1 MCLAFVQGES
11 ANLSKHTQ
19 AYIAEV
25 IVVVVVVV
33 VVVVAVVEVVCK
45 FADFDAVTYERFF
58 SCKDSRRGEFVS
70 VAFFASYVEENKM
83 SLDVFKGDE
92 RSLGKLLK
100 YLPSMRKMVTEW
112 AKDMDAKEKRGT
124 DDNQKRAEAALGT
137 QPETLEKLL
146 KMTLPLDKRYEP
158 LSTNAAEKDSEIFNE
173 VSRQLPESVIE
184 YIEFAKKSFQIDQG
198 NMLKFFM
205 EATTT
210 TTKTT
215 TKTTT
220 RPSSCGATR
229 RRPSRL
235 RGTWYR
241 STSSRP
247 SAPLRTTRK
256 PRRSTPRTWPSS
268 RPSPR
273 ISSRAMPRSTR
284 RRRSSRMPR
293 RSSRMPSRT
302 WPPSKPES
310 AVEHRDL
317 AERDEPPSSIER
329 ALCASLAERLEFFR
343 RLGSASASSKSLRA
357 RRATLF
363 DRASASRK

>member
-1 MCLAFVQGES
+1 MTTTTPGEGTDATRMCLAFVQGES

-25 IVVVVVVV
+25 IVVVVV

-158 LSTNAAEKDSEIFNE
+158 LSTNDAEKDNEIFNE
-173 VSRQLPESVIE
+173 VSPTLPESVID
-184 YIEFAKKSFQIDQG
+184 YIEFAKKSFKIDQG

-235 RGTWYR
+235 RGTRYR

-284 RRRSSRMPR
+284 RRWRSRMPR
-293 RSSRMPSRT
+293 RSPRIPSRT
-302 WPPSKPES
+302 WPPSK
-310 AVEHRDL
+310 A
-317 AERDEPPSSIER
+317 
-329 ALCASLAERLEFFR
+329 
-343 RLGSASASSKSLRA
+343 
-357 RRATLF
+357 
-363 DRASASRK
+363 

>member
-1 MCLAFVQGES
+1 M
-11 ANLSKHTQ
+11 SKHTQ
-19 AYIAEV
+19 AYLAEV

-33 VVVVAVVEVVCK
+33 VVVVAVVEVICK
-45 FADFDAVTYERFF
+45 FTDIDAVTYERFF
-58 SCKDSRRGEFVS
+58 SSKDSRRGQFVT
-70 VAFFASYVEENKM
+70 VAFHASYVEDNRM
-83 SLDVFKGDE
+83 ALDVFKGDE
-92 RSLGKLLK
+92 RSLDRLFK
-100 YLPSMRKMVTEW
+100 YLPSIRKMVIEW
-112 AKDMDAKEKRGT
+112 AKDMDAKAELGSTKF
-124 DDNQKRAEAALGT
+124 QKRAEAALGP

-158 LSTNAAEKDSEIFNE
+158 LSTNAAEKDNEIFNE
-173 VSRQLPESVIE
+173 VSRQLPESVTE
-184 YIEFAKKSFQIDQG
+184 YIEFAKQSFQIDQG
-198 NMLKFFM
+198 NMIKFFM
-205 EATTT
+205 EATTTTTTT

-235 RGTWYR
+235 RGARYR

-273 ISSRAMPRSTR
+273 VSSRAMPRSTR
-284 RRRSSRMPR
+284 RRRISRMPR

-329 ALCASLAERLEFFR
+329 ALRASLAERLEFFR